1 MDTSNENS
9 AINIDNDNNVNT
21 IVNDK
26 NDTDNIINDS
36 SKDEPS
42 NKLRYQSFE
51 GANQFICGGRIML
64 GKVTSHLFISL
75 SLIILTWIV
84 YTG

>member
-1 MDTSNENS
+1 MDTSNDNTS
-9 AINIDNDNNVNT
+9 INIDNGNNVST

-26 NDTDNIINDS
+26 NDTDNTINDS

-51 GANQFICGGRIML
+51 GANLFICGGLIMF
-64 GKVTSHLFISL
+64 GRVTSHLFISL